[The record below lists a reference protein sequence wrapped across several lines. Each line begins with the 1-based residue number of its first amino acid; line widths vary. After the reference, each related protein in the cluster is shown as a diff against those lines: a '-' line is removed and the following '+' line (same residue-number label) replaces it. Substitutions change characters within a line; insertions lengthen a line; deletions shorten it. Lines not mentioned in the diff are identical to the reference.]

1 MLFEQILPQL
11 PNTWSG
17 IFFMLSGTI
26 GAIAVIYSQFIEAL
40 NRRDLVRMIGAF
52 GLFAY
57 AISEYNPVFMFASF
71 GIFAAATIEFI
82 EIYTGFHRSK
92 ETKVQ
97 EYKNI
102 HKKQNE

>member
-1 MLFEQILPQL
+1 MLFENLLPQL
-11 PNTWSG
+11 PGTWNE
-17 IFFMLSGTI
+17 IFFILSGTI
-26 GAIAVIYSQFIEAL
+26 GAIAIIYSQFIEAL

-57 AISEYNPVFMFASF
+57 ALSTYNMIFMFASF
-71 GIFAAATIEFI
+71 GIFAAAAIEFI

-97 EYKNI
+97 EYKDI
-102 HKKQNE
+102 HKKNE